1 MFNMFRKFLIYSFIF
16 LTLFAFAKAY
26 ASDGFRGVE
35 NASSNVSAPWENE
48 GSLPLES
55 TMVNNAIHDGNQKLY
70 GVVGKTQILNF
81 DTPVKRISIADPNLA
96 DIIILS
102 SKQLMVNGKKAGS
115 TSLIFWGADNVPVFY
130 NLVVRQDVDE
140 FLKAVDYIAPN
151 ENISIIFNNN
161 GAVLSG
167 KISTTATRK
176 KINDLAKAY
185 NINLVDMTE
194 SASKQVLLEVKV
206 AEVTKNF
213 TRNLGT
219 GFSIGN
225 NSKYQQ
231 AGGSI
236 SGNGGFATDALPLGK
251 FSRVLVDN
259 GVKYFFSNK
268 AGDIAFELQAAETKG
283 DAQILAEPK
292 LLAVDGEEA
301 SFNVGN
307 EVPVPSDMGQYGQ
320 IAYEFKKTGVI
331 LNFTPTIME
340 KTGRIKLKLAPEVSE
355 IDRAAGVVDT
365 QNSVVIPG
373 FKTRKVETT
382 VELMDGETLVIA
394 GLLKNTSS
402 KANNQVPF
410 LGDIP
415 IIGMLFKT
423 VEDAKDD
430 TELMIFITPRIV
442 DAPILDSIQE
452 TL

>member
-1 MFNMFRKFLIYSFIF
+1 MYKMFIKLLI
-16 LTLFAFAKAY
+16 LFVLPLLFFGARAY
-26 ASDGFRGVE
+26 ATDGFRGVE
-35 NASSNVSAPWENE
+35 NTSTNIEAPWESSEEVYSN
-48 GSLPLES
+48 S
-55 TMVNNAIHDGNQKLY
+55 TMVNNAILDSNQKLY

-81 DTPVKRISIADPNLA
+81 DTSVKRISIADPNLA

-102 SKQLMVNGKKAGS
+102 SKQLMVNGKKVGS

-151 ENISIIFNNN
+151 ENISIIFNDN

-167 KISTTATRK
+167 RVSTTATRK

-225 NSKYQQ
+225 NAKYQQ

-259 GVKYFFSNK
+259 GVRYFFSNK

-365 QNSVVIPG
+365 QNAVVIPG

-394 GLLKNTSS
+394 GLLNNTSS
-402 KANNQVPF
+402 KTNNQVPF

-415 IIGMLFKT
+415 ILGVLFKT
-423 VEDAKDD
+423 VEDAKND
-430 TELMIFITPRIV
+430 TELMIFITPKIV
-442 DAPILDSIQE
+442 DAPIADSIQE

>member
-1 MFNMFRKFLIYSFIF
+1 MC
-16 LTLFAFAKAY
+16 TAAFAQ
-26 ASDGFRGVE
+26 GNFRGVE
-35 NASSNVSAPWENE
+35 TQANVSAPWENSE
-48 GSLPLES
+48 MYNYNDS
-55 TMVNNAIHDGNQKLY
+55 MVVKNALRDNNQKLY
-70 GVVGKTQILNF
+70 AVVGKSQILNF
-81 DTPVKRISIADPNLA
+81 DTPVKRISIADPSVA
-96 DIIILS
+96 DIVILT
-102 SKQLMVNGKKAGS
+102 SKQLMVNGKKAGN
-115 TSLIFWGADNVPVFY
+115 TTLIFWGSNAPAPVFY
-130 NLVVRQDVDE
+130 NLVIQQDVDE

-151 ENISIIFNNN
+151 EDVSIIFNNN

-167 KISTTATRK
+167 KVSTTATRQ
-176 KINDLAKAY
+176 KILDLAKAY

-206 AEVTKNF
+206 AEVSKNF
-213 TRNLGT
+213 SRNLGT

-231 AGGSI
+231 AGGSMT
-236 SGNGGFATDALPLGK
+236 GDGGFATDAMPLGK
-251 FSRVLVDN
+251 FSRVLVNN

-307 EVPVPSDMGQYGQ
+307 EVPVPSDVGQYGQ
-320 IAYEFKKTGVI
+320 IAYDFKKTGVI

-355 IDRAAGVVDT
+355 IDRSSGVMDA
-365 QNSVVIPG
+365 QNAVVIPG

-394 GLLKNTSS
+394 GLLNNSSS
-402 KANNQVPF
+402 KTNNQVPL
-410 LGDIP
+410 LGDLP
-415 IIGMLFKT
+415 IIGILFKK
-423 VEDAKDD
+423 VEDTKND

-442 DAPILDSIQE
+442 DAPMIEDI
-452 TL
+452 

>member
-1 MFNMFRKFLIYSFIF
+1 MMFKKVKRIIF
-16 LTLFAFAKAY
+16 LLFFVFLCSGVLAQ
-26 ASDGFRGVE
+26 DEFRSVE
-35 NASSNVSAPWENE
+35 NQTEDIPAPWE
-48 GSLPLES
+48 SES
-55 TMVNNAIHDGNQKLY
+55 TFNYNDSMVVKNALRDNNQKLY
-70 GVVGKTQILNF
+70 AVVGKTQILNF
-81 DTPVKRISIADPNLA
+81 DTPLKRISIADPSIA
-96 DIIILS
+96 DIVILT
-102 SKQLMVNGKKAGS
+102 SKQLMVNGKKAGN
-115 TSLIFWGADNVPVFY
+115 TSLIFWGSESEPVFY
-130 NLVVRQDVDE
+130 NLVIQQDVDE
-140 FLKAVDYIAPN
+140 FLRAVDYIAPN
-151 ENISIIFNNN
+151 ENVSIIFNNN

-167 KISTTATRK
+167 KVSTTATRQ
-176 KINDLAKAY
+176 KILDLAKAY

-206 AEVTKNF
+206 AEVSKNF
-213 TRNLGT
+213 SRNLGT

-225 NSKYQQ
+225 NSKFEQ
-231 AGGSI
+231 AGGSMT
-236 SGNGGFATDALPLGK
+236 GDGGFATDALPLGK
-251 FSRVLVDN
+251 FSRVLVTN

-307 EVPVPSDMGQYGQ
+307 EVPVPSDVGQYGQ
-320 IAYEFKKTGVI
+320 IAYDFKKTGVI

-355 IDRAAGVVDT
+355 IDRSSGVMDA
-365 QNSVVIPG
+365 QNAVVIPG

-394 GLLKNTSS
+394 GLLNNSSS
-402 KANNQVPF
+402 KTNNQVPL

-415 IIGMLFKT
+415 IIGILFKK
-423 VEDAKDD
+423 VEDTKND

-442 DAPILDSIQE
+442 DAPILEDI
-452 TL
+452 